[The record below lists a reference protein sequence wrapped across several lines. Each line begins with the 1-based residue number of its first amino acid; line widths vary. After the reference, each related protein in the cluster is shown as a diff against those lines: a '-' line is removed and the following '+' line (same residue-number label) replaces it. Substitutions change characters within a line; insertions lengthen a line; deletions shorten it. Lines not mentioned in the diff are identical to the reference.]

1 MCLFDNDVK
10 EETKECTKC
19 KKELPKSNFGPSSG
33 GVYLRGECR
42 ECARSATKLVKELRE
57 KQSKPKE
64 THICPICEKNVT
76 EIQGNSWCLDHDHKT
91 KKFRGWLCHKCNRAL
106 GNFEDNIELLKRA
119 IEYIKKDRN
128 DDTNQ
133 TLL

>member
-1 MCLFDNDVK
+1 MCPTLTSAARL
-10 EETKECTKC
+10 E
-19 KKELPKSNFGPSSG
+19 
-33 GVYLRGECR
+33 GVAKNNRKQQQAAHDSFL
-42 ECARSATKLVKELRE
+42 KIVKELRE

-64 THICPICEKNVT
+64 TYTCPICEKNIT

-106 GNFEDNIELLKRA
+106 GNFDDDIELLKKA